1 MIRAVVFDF
10 DGVLANSE
18 PLHFRA
24 FRDVLADAG
33 AHAHR
38 STPITAGISDTTMS
52 ARFGRLRPTSTE
64 SSTTRRSP
72 PGSSRKAERLEALER
87 GASVLFPGAR
97 EAIARMAQSGPI
109 AIASGA
115 LREEIIRVLEREQ
128 LTAVFSVVVAA
139 GDTPASK
146 PDPAPYT
153 KAVELL
159 GRLNNDSL
167 RPSECVAIED
177 SHWGLVSAKSAGLRT
192 IAVTHS
198 YPANDLHEADL
209 VIDHLDE
216 LTSQLLPA
224 SFVSSASPLGS
235 PGRGAEA
242 CLHLQIHVWD
252 EMRLDGDEYLNC

>member
-1 MIRAVVFDF
+1 VIRAVVFDF

-24 FRDVLADAG
+24 FRDVLAEQGLTLTEHAYYSQYLGYDDVGAFRAIAADQHRRLDDAEV
-33 AHAHR
+33 A
-38 STPITAGISDTTMS
+38 TWV
-52 ARFGRLRPTSTE
+52 
-64 SSTTRRSP
+64 
-72 PGSSRKAERLEALER
+72 SRKAERLEAMER

-97 EAIARMAQSGPI
+97 EAIARMAKSGPI

-153 KAVELL
+153 KAVEL
-159 GRLNNDSL
+159 
-167 RPSECVAIED
+167 
-177 SHWGLVSAKSAGLRT
+177 SAKSAGLRT

-198 YPANDLHEADL
+198 YSAIDLHEAEL

-216 LTSQLLPA
+216 LTSQLLNT
-224 SFVSSASPLGS
+224 F
-235 PGRGAEA
+235 RT
-242 CLHLQIHVWD
+242 
-252 EMRLDGDEYLNC
+252 